1 MTDTN
6 YPGGPNK
13 PASIARDIP
22 NVAAIRHKF
31 RNGYLP
37 LTQQAFAD
45 CLGIPVKTLR
55 HWEQGK
61 RKPTGAAL
69 VLLRLVDREPALF
82 EKMRKSWDQR
92 EMIKQVGEKLHGR
105 SR

>member
-1 MTDTN
+1 MTDAN
-6 YPGGPNK
+6 YSSGPNM

-22 NVAAIRHKF
+22 DVAAIRQKF

-45 CLGIPVKTLR
+45 GLGIPVKTLR

-92 EMIKQVGEKLHGR
+92 EMIKQVG
-105 SR
+105 

>member
-1 MTDTN
+1 MTQAN
-6 YPGGPNK
+6 YPTE
-13 PASIARDIP
+13 AVLRVSIALDIP
-22 NVAAIRHKF
+22 DVAAIRHKF

-45 CLGIPVKTLR
+45 GLGIPVKTLR

-82 EKMRKSWDQR
+82 ERMR
-92 EMIKQVGEKLHGR
+92 G
-105 SR
+105 